1 MSYSIRQAGR
11 QAGRQKNNSSSS
23 SSKDSN
29 LGCRGLCSVY
39 RSVAGGQSIGGP
51 RQVAALDPLD
61 YANNAHWLLTSSS
74 SSSTA
79 TATATANTSTT
90 GAWQPGAKNG
100 PSRTGEEE
108 EDVDDVVVVNDDES
122 FSPAARS
129 LYAATMSRRRSGQH
143 QHQHQHHNQHHQQ
156 QSQQLLDAGK
166 EEEDDDDDDE
176 EEQQQQL
183 QDVDRGGHGSEHVAY
198 YDAASLYPSSGES
211 DGRLA
216 WLPACRSPASIIFL
230 S

>member
-1 MSYSIRQAGR
+1 VSYSIRQAGR
-11 QAGRQKNNSSSS
+11 QKNNSSS

-61 YANNAHWLLTSSS
+61 YANNAHWLLSSS
-74 SSSTA
+74 SSSSS

-108 EDVDDVVVVNDDES
+108 EDVDDVVVVVNDES

-143 QHQHQHHNQHHQQ
+143 QQQHH
-156 QSQQLLDAGK
+156 DVD
-166 EEEDDDDDDE
+166 EE
-176 EEQQQQL
+176 EEQQQLL

-211 DGRLA
+211 DCWPGC
-216 WLPACRSPASIIFL
+216 LPACRSPASIIFL

>member
-1 MSYSIRQAGR
+1 
-11 QAGRQKNNSSSS
+11 
-23 SSKDSN
+23 
-29 LGCRGLCSVY
+29 
-39 RSVAGGQSIGGP
+39 
-51 RQVAALDPLD
+51 VAALDPLD
-61 YANNAHWLLTSSS
+61 YANNAHWLLSSS
-74 SSSTA
+74 SSSA

-108 EDVDDVVVVNDDES
+108 EDVDDVIVVNDES

-143 QHQHQHHNQHHQQ
+143 HQQ

-166 EEEDDDDDDE
+166 EEEDDDDDE
-176 EEQQQQL
+176 EEQQQL

-211 DGRLA
+211 DCRPGC
-216 WLPACRSPASIIFL
+216 LPACRSPASIMFL